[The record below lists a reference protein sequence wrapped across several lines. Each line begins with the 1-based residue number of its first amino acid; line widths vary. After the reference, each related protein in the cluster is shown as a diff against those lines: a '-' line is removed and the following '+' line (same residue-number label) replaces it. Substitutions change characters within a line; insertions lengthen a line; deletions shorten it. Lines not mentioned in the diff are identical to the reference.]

1 MASKPQ
7 KSELHWSWASLI
19 ILLLI
24 LLGIIY
30 TIHAN
35 NIMRPKPKKA
45 HKKINPQAATLSSL
59 NRLQMSKLIEGHRT
73 HHHRNTSSNSTGST
87 GSNGSKGSTGSK
99 GSKSSKG
106 SKKKALKG
114 QEEDTRMRLDSSF
127 AYYIIWF
134 VIMVLVFVITI
145 SNMVGNE
152 MSSVS
157 FILSFIL
164 LGLFI
169 YFSIQYLF
177 IFLKVK
183 NPTLPL
189 SSFNPLISISY
200 V

>member
-1 MASKPQ
+1 MVSKPQ

-24 LLGIIY
+24 VLGIIY
-30 TIHAN
+30 AIHAN
-35 NIMRPKPKKA
+35 SIMRPKPKKA
-45 HKKINPQAATLSSL
+45 HKRINPQAATLSSL
-59 NRLQMSKLIEGHRT
+59 NRLQMSKLVEGHRT
-73 HHHRNTSSNSTGST
+73 HNRNTSSNSNTTKGST
-87 GSNGSKGSTGSK
+87 GSNGSTGSTGSTGSK
-99 GSKSSKG
+99 GSKI
-106 SKKKALKG
+106 KALKG
-114 QEEDTRMRLDSSF
+114 QQEDTRLRLDSGF

-134 VIMVLVFVITI
+134 IIMILVFIITI
-145 SNMVGNE
+145 SNMIGNE
-152 MSSVS
+152 MSSAS
-157 FILSFIL
+157 FIISFIL

>member
-35 NIMRPKPKKA
+35 SIMRPKPKKA

-73 HHHRNTSSNSTGST
+73 HHHHNTSSNSNTT
-87 GSNGSKGSTGSK
+87 KGSTGSK
-99 GSKSSKG
+99 GSKG

-114 QEEDTRMRLDSSF
+114 QQEDTRMRLDSSF

>member
-1 MASKPQ
+1 MVSKSQ
-7 KSELHWSWASLI
+7 KSDLYWSWGSLL

-24 LLGIIY
+24 VLGIIY
-30 TIHAN
+30 AIHAN
-35 NIMRPKPKKA
+35 SIMRPKPKKA
-45 HKKINPQAATLSSL
+45 HKRINPQAATNSCS
-59 NRLQMSKLIEGHRT
+59 NRLQMSKIVEGHRT
-73 HHHRNTSSNSTGST
+73 HHHHNSSNN
-87 GSNGSKGSTGSK
+87 SNTTKGSKGSTGSN
-99 GSKSSKG
+99 SSKG

-114 QEEDTRMRLDSSF
+114 QQEDTRIRLDSGF

-134 VIMVLVFVITI
+134 IIMILVFIITI
-145 SNMVGNE
+145 SNMIGNE
-152 MSSVS
+152 MSSAS
-157 FILSFIL
+157 FIISFIL